1 MQITKTE
8 IKQMIEEEA
17 TNLLGEREKRD
28 TVPSK
33 EGGYKPKKG
42 DIPFI
47 KKFLA
52 IKDAPLP
59 QYVAAL
65 KKMARNPGVR
75 AIALAGREDARGP
88 DDEAVSIP
96 EGGTSIVKASSLK
109 PTQADIGFEN
119 SLADQVVDQYG
130 STTKVL
136 ENDPIMLGPGAGSP
150 ILTYDGKWILDGHHR
165 WSQIMMTN
173 PDGNV
178 AIADLSGGGI
188 DGPEEALKATQLAIA
203 AYTGNLK
210 TKDLGGP
217 DLMKSSPETVKKFVM
232 AKITPSVLQLLADKN
247 KIAEPKKELA
257 ADYYAKNLGIIQP
270 LKGPFDRK
278 QSMPQADYTG
288 GKGTQNAINQKLS
301 KGIINF
307 NDPELNDIKESY
319 HYSSKI
325 NITVGRLKEIIK
337 EELANRKKTK

>member
-1 MQITKTE
+1 MKITKAE
-8 IKQMIEEEA
+8 IMEMIEEEA
-17 TNLLGEREKRD
+17 TSVLGEREKRD
-28 TVPSK
+28 TVPAQRG
-33 EGGYKPKKG
+33 EYKPKKG

-47 KKFLA
+47 EKFLA

-65 KKMARNPGVR
+65 KKLSRNPGVR
-75 AIALAGREDARGP
+75 AIGLAGREDARGP
-88 DDEAVSIP
+88 EDEAVTIP
-96 EGGTSIVKASSLK
+96 EGGTNVVKASALK
-109 PTQADIGFEN
+109 PTQADIGFKN
-119 SLADQVVDQYG
+119 SLADQVVDEYN

-136 ENDPIMLGPGAGSP
+136 ENDPIMLGPGEGSP

-188 DGPEEALKATQLAIA
+188 DNPEEALKATQLAIA

-232 AKITPSVLQLLADKN
+232 AKITPAVLQLLADKG

-257 ADYYAKNLGIIQP
+257 ADYYAKNLGIIQA
-270 LKGPFDRK
+270 LKGPYDRK
-278 QSMPQADYTG
+278 QSMPQADFTG
-288 GKGTQNAINQKLS
+288 GKGTQDAINQKLS
-301 KGIINF
+301 QGAINF
-307 NDPELNDIKESY
+307 DNPEMGDVQESKCA
-319 HYSSKI
+319 SSKI

-337 EELANRKKTK
+337 EELTARKKI